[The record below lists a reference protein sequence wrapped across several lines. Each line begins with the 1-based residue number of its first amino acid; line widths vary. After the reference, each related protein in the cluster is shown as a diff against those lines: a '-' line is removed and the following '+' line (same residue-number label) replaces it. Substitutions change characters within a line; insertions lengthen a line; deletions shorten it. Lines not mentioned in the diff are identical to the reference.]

1 MTAITSGRV
10 TIPAWRVVRAAW
22 FRNRMTLIVLLAV
35 FTVAAGW
42 TLYQADSMRSWL
54 IARHIQQCIVPVNAV
69 SSACEADPPGKS
81 SPRASMRT
89 LSLSCCW
96 ALPSC
101 WQCSAGSAG

>member
-54 IARHIQQCIVPVNAV
+54 IARHIQQCIAPVNGISSVCEPAPAWEQFTSAFRATCAV
-69 SSACEADPPGKS
+69 A
-81 SPRASMRT
+81 
-89 LSLSCCW
+89 
-96 ALPSC
+96 
-101 WQCSAGSAG
+101 